1 MDQHPAAGGTE
12 LEGRAVIVTGGVRGI
27 GLAIARELLAAG
39 AIVGVGSQDQRRAE
53 AVARE
58 LGGDVVPLGMP
69 LEDPDAPQRLV
80 SAFVE
85 RAGRLDGLV
94 NNAGISVI
102 APAAELRRD
111 DFRRVLDV
119 NLTATFLCAQAAAAA
134 MEEGAIVNVSSM
146 SALQG
151 VAGRAAYSAS
161 KAGVIALTR
170 VLAVEL
176 APAIRVCCVV
186 PGPVAT
192 EMLREQAALG
202 NIDLARM
209 ERRTPLGRIAEP
221 REVAAAVRFLLGPGA
236 SFITGEALTVDGG
249 WLAYGAP

>member
-1 MDQHPAAGGTE
+1 MTASPSE

-39 AIVGVGSQDQRRAE
+39 AIVGIGSQDRRRAE
-53 AVARE
+53 QVARE

-69 LEDPDAPQRLV
+69 LEDPDTPQRLV
-80 SAFVE
+80 ATFLE

-94 NNAGISVI
+94 NNAGVSVI
-102 APAAELRRD
+102 APAAELRRE
-111 DFRRVLDV
+111 DFQRVLDV
-119 NLTATFLCAQAAAAA
+119 NLTATFFCAQAAAAA
-134 MEEGAIVNVSSM
+134 MEEGVIVNVSSM

-151 VAGRAAYSAS
+151 VAGRAAYSSS
-161 KAGVIALTR
+161 KAAVIALTK
-170 VLAVEL
+170 VLAVEW

-192 EMLREQAALG
+192 EMLREQVALG
-202 NIDLARM
+202 NVDLERM
-209 ERRTPLGRIAEP
+209 KRRTPLGRIAEP
-221 REVAAAVRFLLGPGA
+221 RELATAVRFLLGPGA